1 MSEEKKE
8 LDQGGPV
15 EGTAGEEKAAEKQSE
30 RLENSVYD
38 WARSLIAAVVGVV
51 LLFTFSPGSSASVV
65 HPCRIL
71 CIPETGSWCSIPC
84 SVTSSPEMW
93 WW

>member
-30 RLENSVYD
+30 RLENSV
-38 WARSLIAAVVGVV
+38 
-51 LLFTFSPGSSASVV
+51 
-65 HPCRIL
+65 
-71 CIPETGSWCSIPC
+71 
-84 SVTSSPEMW
+84 
-93 WW
+93 

>member
-51 LLFTFSPGSSASVV
+51 LLFTFFARRQWSIHAGYFVYRRPDPGAQFHV
-65 HPCRIL
+65 L
-71 CIPETGSWCSIPC
+71 
-84 SVTSSPEMW
+84 
-93 WW
+93 